1 MYHTKP
7 VEFTSDTQIRVQN
20 SRSVLRWEL
29 RNKIGQP
36 KKTLPMSIVSVESVV
51 DTFKMSRFG
60 IVSIDTETVSV
71 SKSPTQIFCIGTSLG
86 KRIILLTVH
95 CFETDFFTQQT
106 PELHFKKEDPRWG
119 DLK

>member
-60 IVSIDTETVSV
+60 IVSIDTETVSESV
-71 SKSPTQIFCIGTSLG
+71 SKDTLMCVEHNLANP
-86 KRIILLTVH
+86 
-95 CFETDFFTQQT
+95 
-106 PELHFKKEDPRWG
+106 
-119 DLK
+119 